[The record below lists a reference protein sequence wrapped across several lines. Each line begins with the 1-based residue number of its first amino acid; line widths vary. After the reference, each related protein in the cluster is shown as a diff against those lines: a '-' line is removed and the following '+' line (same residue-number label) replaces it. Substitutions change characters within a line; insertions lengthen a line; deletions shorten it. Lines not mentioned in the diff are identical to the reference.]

1 MLCHLPGRFS
11 RSGATATIIA
21 FEGGSW
27 LLGSKNVVGCCAI
40 MGKRKVD
47 NTVAAGGSL
56 DTANLLLRTKLPHRT
71 LGTLFLALSLI
82 LLPGLF
88 GCSGDP
94 VDVVE
99 PEVTPTATPVP
110 SPTHTSVPDPL
121 PSPSPTDA
129 PTSNPAS
136 TLSATPT
143 VPATSATSGEV
154 RSDKDRITDLA
165 VPDSDVATLVG
176 GNSAFAFDLYHA
188 LTEKD
193 GNLFYSPYSI
203 SVALAMT
210 YAGARGETERQMADT
225 LHYRLSQDKLHNAL
239 NGLDLDLASRGKNS
253 GFEDSERIRLNIAN
267 AIWGQAGYQFAPDF
281 LDVLAL
287 NYGAGMRSVNF
298 VEAPE
303 ESRKAIN
310 DWVAESTE
318 DRIRD
323 LIPKKGITEQT
334 RLVLANAIYFN
345 ASWLW
350 TFDEE
355 LTDDHPFHLLNG
367 DSVNTPM
374 MTQTADFGYVKKEGY
389 LALELPYRAGNMSM
403 LVLLPDEG
411 MFNEFETALDTDLVR
426 QALEEMEYTYL
437 RLKMPK
443 FKVESQFKLNEVLED
458 MGMPNAFSGSAADF
472 SGMDGHKC
480 GDDPGCLVIS
490 KVFHKAF
497 VSVDEE
503 GTEAA
508 AATAVAMAMSS
519 RPEPQPVVIDRP
531 FIFLIRDTVT
541 DSILFVGRV
550 VDPSV

>member
-1 MLCHLPGRFS
+1 M
-11 RSGATATIIA
+11 
-21 FEGGSW
+21 
-27 LLGSKNVVGCCAI
+27 
-40 MGKRKVD
+40 
-47 NTVAAGGSL
+47 
-56 DTANLLLRTKLPHRT
+56 
-71 LGTLFLALSLI
+71 
-82 LLPGLF
+82 
-88 GCSGDP
+88 
-94 VDVVE
+94 
-99 PEVTPTATPVP
+99 
-110 SPTHTSVPDPL
+110 
-121 PSPSPTDA
+121 
-129 PTSNPAS
+129 
-136 TLSATPT
+136 
-143 VPATSATSGEV
+143 
-154 RSDKDRITDLA
+154 
-165 VPDSDVATLVG
+165 
-176 GNSAFAFDLYHA
+176 
-188 LTEKD
+188 
-193 GNLFYSPYSI
+193 
-203 SVALAMT
+203 
-210 YAGARGETERQMADT
+210 
-225 LHYRLSQDKLHNAL
+225 
-239 NGLDLDLASRGKNS
+239 
-253 GFEDSERIRLNIAN
+253 NIAN

-281 LDVLAL
+281 LDLLASS
-287 NYGAGMRSVNF
+287 YGAGMRTVNF
-298 VEAPE
+298 AEAPE
-303 ESRKAIN
+303 EARKAIN

-367 DSVNTPM
+367 DSVNIPM

-403 LVLLPDEG
+403 LILLPDEG

-443 FKVESQFKLNEVLED
+443 FKVESQFDLHEVLKD
-458 MGMPNAFSGSAADF
+458 MGMPDAFSGSAADF
-472 SGMDGHKC
+472 SGMDGRKC

-508 AATAVAMAMSS
+508 AATAVAMVTSS

-531 FIFLIRDTVT
+531 FIFLIRDIATGA
-541 DSILFVGRV
+541 IIFVGRV

>member
-1 MLCHLPGRFS
+1 M
-11 RSGATATIIA
+11 
-21 FEGGSW
+21 
-27 LLGSKNVVGCCAI
+27 
-40 MGKRKVD
+40 
-47 NTVAAGGSL
+47 
-56 DTANLLLRTKLPHRT
+56 DTADLLIRTKLPHRT

-99 PEVTPTATPVP
+99 PEVTLTATLVP
-110 SPTHTSVPDPL
+110 SPTHTLVPDPL
-121 PSPSPTDA
+121 YSPSPTDA

-143 VPATSATSGEV
+143 VPATSATSGET
-154 RSDKDRITDLA
+154 RSDKERVTNVSVSDSDLA
-165 VPDSDVATLVG
+165 DLVS

-188 LTEKD
+188 LAEEE
-193 GNLFYSPYSI
+193 GNLFCSPYSI
-203 SVALAMT
+203 SAALAMT

-225 LHYRLSQDKLHNAL
+225 MSYRLPQDRLHPAFNSR
-239 NGLDLDLASRGKNS
+239 DLELASRGKD
-253 GFEDSERIRLNIAN
+253 GVFEDSERIRLNIAN

-374 MTQTADFGYVKKEGY
+374 MTQTADFGYVNKEGY

-443 FKVESQFKLNEVLED
+443 FKVESQFDLHEVLKD
-458 MGMPNAFSGSAADF
+458 MGMPDAFSGSAADF
-472 SGMDGHKC
+472 SGMDGRKC

-508 AATAVAMAMSS
+508 AATAVAMVMSS

-531 FIFLIRDTVT
+531 FIFLIRDIET
-541 DSILFVGRV
+541 DAILFVGRV

>member
-1 MLCHLPGRFS
+1 MATLRIYNRLLHKSLRVLLMSLTFVIVVGLPGCS
-11 RSGATATIIA
+11 DEPAD
-21 FEGGSW
+21 
-27 LLGSKNVVGCCAI
+27 VG
-40 MGKRKVD
+40 
-47 NTVAAGGSL
+47 
-56 DTANLLLRTKLPHRT
+56 
-71 LGTLFLALSLI
+71 
-82 LLPGLF
+82 
-88 GCSGDP
+88 
-94 VDVVE
+94 E
-99 PEVTPTATPVP
+99 P
-110 SPTHTSVPDPL
+110 
-121 PSPSPTDA
+121 
-129 PTSNPAS
+129 NPAA
-136 TLSATPT
+136 LRSARERVTN
-143 VPATSATSGEV
+143 VSV
-154 RSDKDRITDLA
+154 SDSDLA
-165 VPDSDVATLVG
+165 DLVS
-176 GNSAFAFDLYHA
+176 GNSALAFDLYHA
-188 LTEKD
+188 LAEKD

-225 LHYRLSQDKLHNAL
+225 LHFRLPQDTLHPTINA
-239 NGLDLDLASRGKNS
+239 LDLDLASRGKD
-253 GFEDSERIRLNIAN
+253 GVWDESERVRLNIAN
-267 AIWGQAGYQFAPDF
+267 SIWGQAGYQFAPDF
-281 LDVLAL
+281 LDLLASS
-287 NYGAGMRSVNF
+287 YGAGMRTVNF

-303 ESRKAIN
+303 GSRKAIN

-323 LIPKKGITEQT
+323 LIPKKVITEQT

-367 DSVNTPM
+367 DSVDIPM

-389 LALELPYRAGNMSM
+389 LALELPYRASNMSM

-443 FKVESQFKLNEVLED
+443 FKVESQFKLNKVLED

-490 KVFHKAF
+490 DVFHKAF
-497 VSVDEE
+497 VSVDEK

-508 AATAVAMAMSS
+508 AATAVAMATSN

-531 FIFLIRDTVT
+531 FIFLIRDIETEA
-541 DSILFVGRV
+541 ILFVGRV
-550 VDPSV
+550 VDPST

>member
-1 MLCHLPGRFS
+1 M
-11 RSGATATIIA
+11 T
-21 FEGGSW
+21 
-27 LLGSKNVVGCCAI
+27 NV
-40 MGKRKVD
+40 
-47 NTVAAGGSL
+47 
-56 DTANLLLRTKLPHRT
+56 
-71 LGTLFLALSLI
+71 
-82 LLPGLF
+82 
-88 GCSGDP
+88 
-94 VDVVE
+94 
-99 PEVTPTATPVP
+99 
-110 SPTHTSVPDPL
+110 SV
-121 PSPSPTDA
+121 
-129 PTSNPAS
+129 
-136 TLSATPT
+136 
-143 VPATSATSGEV
+143 
-154 RSDKDRITDLA
+154 SDSDLA
-165 VPDSDVATLVG
+165 DLVS

-203 SVALAMT
+203 STALAMT

-225 LHYRLSQDKLHNAL
+225 MHYLLPQEALHPSINA
-239 NGLDLDLASRGKNS
+239 LDLDLASRGKNS

-281 LDVLAL
+281 LDLLASS
-287 NYGAGMRSVNF
+287 YGAGMRTVNF
-298 VEAPE
+298 AEAPE
-303 ESRKAIN
+303 GSRKAIN

-323 LIPKKGITEQT
+323 LIPKKVITEQT

-367 DSVNTPM
+367 DSVNIPI

-443 FKVESQFKLNEVLED
+443 FKVESQFKLNKVLED

-490 KVFHKAF
+490 DVFHKAF
-497 VSVDEE
+497 VSVDEK

-508 AATAVAMAMSS
+508 AATAVAMATSS

-531 FIFLIRDTVT
+531 FIFLIRDIET
-541 DSILFVGRV
+541 DAILCGARGRPKRLVGER
-550 VDPSV
+550 PTA

>member
-1 MLCHLPGRFS
+1 M
-11 RSGATATIIA
+11 
-21 FEGGSW
+21 
-27 LLGSKNVVGCCAI
+27 
-40 MGKRKVD
+40 
-47 NTVAAGGSL
+47 
-56 DTANLLLRTKLPHRT
+56 DTTDLLLQTKLPYRT
-71 LGTLFLALSLI
+71 LGMLFLAFSFI

-88 GCSGDP
+88 GCTGDT
-94 VDVVE
+94 VDVAE
-99 PEVTPTATPVP
+99 PQATSTATPVP
-110 SPTHTSVPDPL
+110 SPTHTLVPDPL

-129 PTSNPAS
+129 PTSTP
-136 TLSATPT
+136 SATPT
-143 VPATSATSGEV
+143 VPVSSATPGEA
-154 RSDKDRITDLA
+154 RSDKERVTNVSVSDSDLA
-165 VPDSDVATLVG
+165 DLVS

-225 LHYRLSQDKLHNAL
+225 LHYRLSQEKLHNAL

-267 AIWGQAGYQFAPDF
+267 AIWGQSGYQFAPDF
-281 LDVLAL
+281 LDLLAGS
-287 NYGAGMRSVNF
+287 YGAGMRTVNF
-298 VEAPE
+298 AENPE
-303 ESRKAIN
+303 GSRKAIN

-367 DSVNTPM
+367 DSVNIPI

-443 FKVESQFKLNEVLED
+443 FKVESQFKLNKVLED

-490 KVFHKAF
+490 DVFHKAF
-497 VSVDEE
+497 VSVDEK

-508 AATAVAMAMSS
+508 AATAVAMATSS

-531 FIFLIRDTVT
+531 FIFLIRDTET
-541 DSILFVGRV
+541 DAILFVGRV
-550 VDPSV
+550 LDPSV

>member
-1 MLCHLPGRFS
+1 M
-11 RSGATATIIA
+11 
-21 FEGGSW
+21 
-27 LLGSKNVVGCCAI
+27 
-40 MGKRKVD
+40 
-47 NTVAAGGSL
+47 
-56 DTANLLLRTKLPHRT
+56 DTADLLLRINLPHRT
-71 LGTLFLALSLI
+71 LGTLFLALSFI
-82 LLPGLF
+82 LLSGLF
-88 GCSGDP
+88 GCTGDP
-94 VDVVE
+94 VGVVE
-99 PEVTPTATPVP
+99 QEATPTATPVP
-110 SPTHTSVPDPL
+110 SPTHTLVPDPL

-129 PTSNPAS
+129 PTSNPISAQ
-136 TLSATPT
+136 SATPT
-143 VPATSATSGEV
+143 VPATNATSGEA
-154 RSDKDRITDLA
+154 RSDKERVTNASVSGSDLA
-165 VPDSDVATLVG
+165 DLVG

-298 VEAPE
+298 VEALE

-367 DSVNTPM
+367 DSVNIPM

-443 FKVESQFKLNEVLED
+443 FKVESQFKLNEVLKD

-472 SGMDGHKC
+472 SGMDGRKC

-490 KVFHKAF
+490 DVFHKAF
-497 VSVDEE
+497 VSVDEK

-508 AATAVAMAMSS
+508 AATAVAMATSS

-531 FIFLIRDTVT
+531 FIFLIRDIDTGA
-541 DSILFVGRV
+541 IIFVGRV

>member
-1 MLCHLPGRFS
+1 MATLRIYNRLPRKSLRVLLMFLTLALVVGLPGCS
-11 RSGATATIIA
+11 DEPAD
-21 FEGGSW
+21 
-27 LLGSKNVVGCCAI
+27 VG
-40 MGKRKVD
+40 
-47 NTVAAGGSL
+47 
-56 DTANLLLRTKLPHRT
+56 
-71 LGTLFLALSLI
+71 
-82 LLPGLF
+82 
-88 GCSGDP
+88 
-94 VDVVE
+94 E
-99 PEVTPTATPVP
+99 P
-110 SPTHTSVPDPL
+110 
-121 PSPSPTDA
+121 
-129 PTSNPAS
+129 NPAE
-136 TLSATPT
+136 LRSARERVTN
-143 VPATSATSGEV
+143 VSVS
-154 RSDKDRITDLA
+154 
-165 VPDSDVATLVG
+165 DSDMADLVS

-225 LHYRLSQDKLHNAL
+225 LHYRLPQERLHPAFNS
-239 NGLDLDLASRGKNS
+239 LDLDLASRGKNS

-287 NYGAGMRSVNF
+287 NYGAGMRTVNF

-303 ESRKAIN
+303 GSRKAIN

-323 LIPKKGITEQT
+323 LIPKKVITEQT

-367 DSVNTPM
+367 DSVDIPM

-443 FKVESQFKLNEVLED
+443 FKVESQFKLNKVLED
-458 MGMPNAFSGSAADF
+458 MGMPNAFSGIAADF

-490 KVFHKAF
+490 DVFHKAF
-497 VSVDEE
+497 VSVDEK

-508 AATAVAMAMSS
+508 AATAVAMATSS

-531 FIFLIRDTVT
+531 FIFLIRDTET
-541 DSILFVGRV
+541 DAILFVGRV
-550 VDPSV
+550 LDPSV

>member
-1 MLCHLPGRFS
+1 M
-11 RSGATATIIA
+11 
-21 FEGGSW
+21 
-27 LLGSKNVVGCCAI
+27 
-40 MGKRKVD
+40 
-47 NTVAAGGSL
+47 
-56 DTANLLLRTKLPHRT
+56 DTADLLLRTKLPHRT
-71 LGTLFLALSLI
+71 LGTLFLALSLV
-82 LLPGLF
+82 LLSGLS
-88 GCSGDP
+88 GCTGDP

-99 PEVTPTATPVP
+99 PEATSTATPVP
-110 SPTHTSVPDPL
+110 SPTYTSVPDPL

-129 PTSNPAS
+129 LTSNPTS

-143 VPATSATSGEV
+143 VPATSATSGEA
-154 RSDKDRITDLA
+154 RSDKERVTNASVSGSDLA
-165 VPDSDVATLVG
+165 DLVS

-345 ASWLW
+345 ASWFW

-355 LTDDHPFHLLNG
+355 LTADYPFHLLNG

-443 FKVESQFKLNEVLED
+443 FKVESQFDLHEVLKD
-458 MGMPNAFSGSAADF
+458 MGMPDAFSGSAADF
-472 SGMDGHKC
+472 SGMDGRKC

-508 AATAVAMAMSS
+508 AATAVAM
-519 RPEPQPVVIDRP
+519 
-531 FIFLIRDTVT
+531 VT
-541 DSILFVGRV
+541 E
-550 VDPSV
+550 

>member
-1 MLCHLPGRFS
+1 M
-11 RSGATATIIA
+11 A
-21 FEGGSW
+21 
-27 LLGSKNVVGCCAI
+27 
-40 MGKRKVD
+40 D
-47 NTVAAGGSL
+47 
-56 DTANLLLRTKLPHRT
+56 LLLRTKLPHRT
-71 LGTLFLALSLI
+71 LGTLFLTLSLI

-88 GCSGDP
+88 GCTGDP
-94 VDVVE
+94 VDVLE
-99 PEVTPTATPVP
+99 PEATPTATPVP
-110 SPTHTSVPDPL
+110 SPTHTLVPDPL
-121 PSPSPTDA
+121 SSPSPTDA
-129 PTSNPAS
+129 LTSNPTS
-136 TLSATPT
+136 TPSATPT
-143 VPATSATSGEV
+143 DPEPSATSGEA
-154 RSDKDRITDLA
+154 RSDKERVTNASVSGSDLA
-165 VPDSDVATLVG
+165 DLVG

-203 SVALAMT
+203 SAALAMT

-225 LHYRLSQDKLHNAL
+225 LHYRLSQEKLHNAL
-239 NGLDLDLASRGKNS
+239 NSLDLDLASRGKNS

-281 LDVLAL
+281 LDLLASS
-287 NYGAGMRSVNF
+287 YGAGMRTVNF

-411 MFNEFETALDTDLVR
+411 MFNEYETALDTDLVR

-443 FKVESQFKLNEVLED
+443 FKVESQFDLHEVLKD
-458 MGMPNAFSGSAADF
+458 MGMPDAFIGSAVDF
-472 SGMDGHKC
+472 SGMDGRKC
-480 GDDPGCLVIS
+480 GNDAECLVIS
-490 KVFHKAF
+490 DVFHKAF

-503 GTEAA
+503 GTEASA
-508 AATAVAMAMSS
+508 STGTTMGVTSL
-519 RPEPQPVVIDRP
+519 PPQVVIDRP
-531 FIFLIRDTVT
+531 FIFLIRDINTGA
-541 DSILFVGRV
+541 ILFVGRV